1 MAIGMLPKMFQ
12 NILFNTLKYLILRD
26 MLASQTA
33 LIKNGLNQL
42 LCLVPYDIVT
52 SEIWELIMPHW
63 LEAIVQDVP
72 SNELPE
78 LRMLLW

>member
-1 MAIGMLPKMFQ
+1 MY
-12 NILFNTLKYLILRD
+12 ILFRD

-72 SNELPE
+72 PDELPE

>member
-1 MAIGMLPKMFQ
+1 
-12 NILFNTLKYLILRD
+12 
-26 MLASQTA
+26 MLADQTA

-63 LEAIVQDVP
+63 FEAIVQDVP
-72 SNELPE
+72 PNELPK